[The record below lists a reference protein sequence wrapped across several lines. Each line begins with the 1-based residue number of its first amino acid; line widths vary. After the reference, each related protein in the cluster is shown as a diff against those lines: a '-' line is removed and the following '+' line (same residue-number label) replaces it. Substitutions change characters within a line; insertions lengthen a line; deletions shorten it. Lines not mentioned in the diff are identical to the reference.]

1 MLKKIEKDMMSALKN
16 KEKEK
21 AGSLRLIISK
31 CKNKAIELGRDL
43 SDSEIIKVLQTAA
56 KQHKESIK
64 MYKEG
69 NRSDLVEQETT
80 ELGFVEDYLPSM
92 MDEVE
97 VKELIKQIIE
107 EVGATDMSDF
117 GKVMPNVMKK
127 GAGKI
132 DGSLA
137 QSIVK
142 ELLS

>member
-1 MLKKIEKDMMSALKN
+1 MLKKIEKDMLSALKN

-21 AGSLRLIISK
+21 AGYLRLIISK

-43 SDSEIIKVLQTAA
+43 SDSEIIKVLQNVA

-92 MDEVE
+92 MNEEE
-97 VKELIKQIIE
+97 VKKLVKQIIE

-117 GKVMPNVMKK
+117 GKVMTNIMKK

>member
-1 MLKKIEKDMMSALKN
+1 MLKKIEKDMLSALKN

-21 AGSLRLIISK
+21 AGYLRLIISK

-43 SDSEIIKVLQTAA
+43 SDSEVIKVLQTAA

-69 NRSDLVEQETT
+69 NRNDLVEQETT

>member
-43 SDSEIIKVLQTAA
+43 SDSEVIKVLQTAA

-69 NRSDLVEQETT
+69 NRNDLVEQETT

>member
-1 MLKKIEKDMMSALKN
+1 MLSALKN

-43 SDSEIIKVLQTAA
+43 SDSEVIKVLQTAA

-69 NRSDLVEQETT
+69 NRNDLVEQETT

>member
-1 MLKKIEKDMMSALKN
+1 M
-16 KEKEK
+16 
-21 AGSLRLIISK
+21 
-31 CKNKAIELGRDL
+31 
-43 SDSEIIKVLQTAA
+43 
-56 KQHKESIK
+56 
-64 MYKEG
+64 
-69 NRSDLVEQETT
+69 
-80 ELGFVEDYLPSM
+80 GFVEDYLPSM

>member
-43 SDSEIIKVLQTAA
+43 SDPEVIKVLQTAA

-117 GKVMPNVMKK
+117 GKVMPIVMKK

>member
-43 SDSEIIKVLQTAA
+43 TDSEVIKVLQTAA

-69 NRSDLVEQETT
+69 NRNDLVEQETT

>member
-1 MLKKIEKDMMSALKN
+1 MLKKIEQDMMAALKN

-31 CKNKAIELGRDL
+31 CKNKSIELGRDL
-43 SDSEIIKVLQTAA
+43 SDTEVIKVLQTAA

-69 NRSDLVEQETT
+69 NRRDLVDQETV
-80 ELGFVEDYLPSM
+80 ELGFVEDYLPTM
-92 MDEVE
+92 MSEEEVRNL
-97 VKELIKQIIE
+97 VVQIIE
-107 EVGATDMSDF
+107 EVGATSMSDF

-127 GAGKI
+127 GAGKV
-132 DGSLA
+132 DGSIA
-137 QSIVK
+137 QSFVK

>member
-1 MLKKIEKDMMSALKN
+1 MLKKIEQDMMAALKN

-31 CKNKAIELGRDL
+31 CKNKSIELGRDL
-43 SDSEIIKVLQTAA
+43 SDTEVIKVLQTAA

-69 NRSDLVEQETT
+69 NRRDLVDQETV

-92 MDEVE
+92 MNEEEVRNL
-97 VKELIKQIIE
+97 VVQIIE
-107 EVGATDMSDF
+107 EVGATSMSDF

-127 GAGKI
+127 GAGKV
-132 DGSLA
+132 DGSIA
-137 QSIVK
+137 QSFVK

>member
-1 MLKKIEKDMMSALKN
+1 MLKKIEKDMLSALKN

-21 AGSLRLIISK
+21 AGYLRLIISK

-43 SDSEIIKVLQTAA
+43 SDSEVIKVLQNVA

-92 MDEVE
+92 MNEEE
-97 VKELIKQIIE
+97 VKKLVKQIIE

-117 GKVMPNVMKK
+117 GKVMTNIMKK

>member
-43 SDSEIIKVLQTAA
+43 SDSEVIKVLQTAA

-69 NRSDLVEQETT
+69 NRNDLVEQETT
-80 ELGFVEDYLPSM
+80 ELGFVEDYLTSM

>member
-43 SDSEIIKVLQTAA
+43 SDSEVIKVLQTAA

-69 NRSDLVEQETT
+69 NRNDLVEQETT

-97 VKELIKQIIE
+97 VKDLIKQIIE

>member
-43 SDSEIIKVLQTAA
+43 SDSEVIKVLQTAA

-92 MDEVE
+92 MNEEE
-97 VKELIKQIIE
+97 VKELVKQIIE

-117 GKVMPNVMKK
+117 GKVMTNIMKK